1 VTRASVLAAFATAF
15 IAAPAL
21 AQDPREPSPERGREM
36 VERWCVEC
44 HLIGPDGPGGDVG
57 PSFQNVAET
66 RSEEALRAWISD
78 PHPPMPKLDISANA
92 VDDITAY
99 IRSLAP

>member
-1 VTRASVLAAFATAF
+1 MMRAAVLAVC
-15 IAAPAL
+15 AAAIFMGPAL

-36 VERWCVEC
+36 VERWCAEC

-57 PSFQNVAET
+57 PSFQAVAET

-78 PHPPMPKLDISANA
+78 PHPPMPKFDISASA
-92 VDDITAY
+92 VDDIAAY
-99 IRSLAP
+99 IKSLAP

>member
-1 VTRASVLAAFATAF
+1 VIRAAVLAAFA
-15 IAAPAL
+15 AALVTGPAM

-36 VERWCVEC
+36 VERWCVDC
-44 HLIGPDGPGGDVG
+44 HLIGPERPGGDVG
-57 PSFQNVAET
+57 PSFQSVADS

-99 IRSLAP
+99 IKSLAP

>member
-1 VTRASVLAAFATAF
+1 MIRAAVLASVAAALLTG
-15 IAAPAL
+15 PAL

-36 VERWCVEC
+36 VERWCVDC
-44 HLIGPDGPGGDVG
+44 HLIGPDGPGGDAG
-57 PSFQNVAET
+57 PSFQAVAET

-92 VDDITAY
+92 VDDIAAY
-99 IRSLAP
+99 ISSLAP

>member
-1 VTRASVLAAFATAF
+1 MIRAASISLLFAAMLAGQ
-15 IAAPAL
+15 AA
-21 AQDPREPSPERGREM
+21 AQDPRDPDPARGLEM
-36 VERWCVEC
+36 VERWCVKC

-57 PSFQNVAET
+57 PSFQSVAET

-99 IRSLAP
+99 IGSLAP